1 MAYDNDPKPFSSER
15 IEGEGNLTSDP
26 RVISG
31 PGKVTTVILRVAA
44 NSRSINRDG
53 SAVEHVEYRDIKVFG
68 WKADAMTTLS
78 KGDRIVYAGV
88 LEPNAYTNNE
98 GEEVVTSQVRAHLVG
113 AVPRTER
120 GSGGGGSSRSRR
132 DDADEAPARS
142 RRSRRDDSDEAPA
155 RGRAAA
161 DDDVDGLEDE
171 APARSRRSRRK
182 AAVSDDLDDHTSDLV

>member
-120 GSGGGGSSRSRR
+120 GGGGGSSRSRR
-132 DDADEAPARS
+132 DDSGEAPARS